1 MFTGIGLIPPATAV
15 NYIPWAIIG
24 FIFQYILRRKHFA
37 TWAKYN
43 CKASLSLLD
52 GLELTCYADVLSAAL
67 DAGTAIGTILV
78 YFWCVSPA
86 TKSENSDPAGRQL
99 AIPSKRRHRQ

>member
-15 NYIPWAIIG
+15 NYVPWAMIG
-24 FIFQYILRRKHFA
+24 FVFQYILRRKYFA

-43 CKASLSLLD
+43 CQWICTTLKAYHS
-52 GLELTCYADVLSAAL
+52 LELFTDVLSAAL

-78 YFWCVSPA
+78 YFWSVNIPTRYA
-86 TKSENSDPAGRQL
+86 TRL
-99 AIPSKRRHRQ
+99 TIL